1 MNRKIIAIFALILV
15 ALSVCV
21 VSAADSDT
29 SGDDAGEVT
38 IDGIKFNIPD
48 GFKEDKDLS
57 VDGEVNES
65 AGLQYTTWGKVYSN
79 DDNDLFFIDV
89 ATYDGVEVTDEM
101 PKLLGG
107 DPQTINGVD
116 GYDYNSEPFDGFV
129 FAKDGK
135 LVIIII
141 TDGNLLKDIVI
152 K

>member
-48 GFKEDKDLS
+48 GFKEDKDMS
-57 VDGEVNES
+57 VDGVVNETS
-65 AGLQYTTWGKVYSN
+65 GIQYTTWGKVYSN
-79 DDNDLFFIDV
+79 DDNDLFFIGV

-135 LVIIII
+135 LVIITI